1 MLLSNATDESEA
13 HLSWYQTTREG
24 QHTRPIEIIGGD
36 RRARGARRGQCRA
49 PGRPRAHGAHGTSHG
64 NRRGAPHT
72 ILGTRSA
79 PASTAGTTLCGS
91 RSSARTARVTAAQP
105 TVHRRWSLRSVASAK
120 LLASDGLA
128 GRVVGVAV
136 VEVTSTTTRLL
147 ASLPARRQP
156 TKTVALLR
164 RPEVRARPNLA

>member
-1 MLLSNATDESEA
+1 LAAIDVRAVLDAANVEHPVVLERTERTERHTVIAAARHTPSSELEA
-13 HLSWYQTTREG
+13 H
-24 QHTRPIEIIGGD
+24 RPRQPVRPCAAAD
-36 RRARGARRGQCRA
+36 RA
-49 PGRPRAHGAHGTSHG
+49 PE
-64 NRRGAPHT
+64 PH
-72 ILGTRSA
+72 
-79 PASTAGTTLCGS
+79 
-91 RSSARTARVTAAQP
+91 RVTAAQP

-136 VEVTSTTTRLL
+136 AEVTSTTTRLL

-156 TKTVALLR
+156 TKTVPLLR